1 MTMDTNDVIATLN
14 DLIETSRDGE
24 QGFRTCAQG
33 VNSANLKALFEAAA
47 RRCAEGAAELEAKVR
62 GLGGHPAQG
71 GSVSGS
77 VHRAWTNIKST
88 ITGMNEHAVL
98 AECERGEDTAKH
110 AYEAALKQDLPMD
123 VRTIIERQ
131 YQGVKE
137 NHDRVRNLRNGAA
150 PGTSRT

>member
-1 MTMDTNDVIATLN
+1 MTMNTNDVIKTMN

-33 VNSANLKALFEAAA
+33 VTSPDLKTLFEAAA

-62 GLGGHPAQG
+62 GLGGQPAQG

-77 VHRAWTNIKST
+77 MHRAWTNIKST

-98 AECERGEDTAKH
+98 AECERGEDTGKH
-110 AYEAALKQDLPMD
+110 AYEAALKEDLPTD

-131 YQGVKE
+131 YQGVKA
-137 NHDRVRNLRNGAA
+137 NHDRVRDLRNAA
-150 PGTSRT
+150 A

>member
-1 MTMDTNDVIATLN
+1 MTMNTNDVIKTMN

-33 VNSANLKALFEAAA
+33 VTSPNLKTLFEAAA

-62 GLGGHPAQG
+62 GLGGQPAQG
-71 GSVSGS
+71 GSVGGS
-77 VHRAWTNIKST
+77 MHRAWTNIKST

-98 AECERGEDTAKH
+98 AECERGEDTGKH
-110 AYEAALKQDLPMD
+110 AYEAALKQDLPVD

-131 YQGVKE
+131 FQGVKA
-137 NHDRVRNLRNGAA
+137 NHDRVRDLRTAA
-150 PGTSRT
+150 A

>member
-1 MTMDTNDVIATLN
+1 
-14 DLIETSRDGE
+14 
-24 QGFRTCAQG
+24 
-33 VNSANLKALFEAAA
+33 
-47 RRCAEGAAELEAKVR
+47 VR

-123 VRTIIERQ
+123 VRTIIEWQ

>member
-1 MTMDTNDVIATLN
+1 MESKA
-14 DLIETSRDGE
+14 
-24 QGFRTCAQG
+24 
-33 VNSANLKALFEAAA
+33 SAHVQRESLVRNLKTQFEAAA

-62 GLGGHPAQG
+62 GLGGKPAQG

-77 VHRAWTNIKST
+77 MHRAWTNIKST

-110 AYEAALKQDLPMD
+110 AYEAALKQDLPTD

-131 YQGVKE
+131 YQGVKA
-137 NHDRVRNLRNGAA
+137 NHDRVRDLRNAA
-150 PGTSRT
+150 A